1 MATINNF
8 TYELTQSVS
17 SSFNENDTLE
27 FTFQAVGSA
36 NLSRN
41 TEQKVDLYYSLTSGS
56 PSWVNVADYPKSFG
70 VGTTYATKSFSATIT
85 GDWEAVKAIIT
96 GSVFTGSDETGTGET
111 SEIKIDYDQ
120 LQITSYTPKSELTD
134 KGLLVFR
141 SPSKYIKADS
151 DGVEIK
157 GGTFQTERLIAE
169 ELEVFGDVTIFG
181 DFQASPIPAYAGGMT
196 DIRSGS
202 GDNGSTADYARGDHT
217 HELTFDTIDNL
228 LNNNTFTNPISTT
241 NITASGTIFGNQII
255 GGSTYYDNAGNL
267 VAYGD
272 DRNSII
278 IQTSNNSNDAGIA
291 FRNNGGAYSNNIY
304 RTNIGSS
311 DADLRIAGGDSTST
325 ITNLTDYVAIKGGTG
340 ATAGFVGIGNN
351 EPSKKL
357 TVEGDIS
364 ASGDLYF
371 NSDVAINKGLDVT
384 GDIDLSGHLNAT
396 NITASGNLIF
406 SGSGVGSVTDRGIY
420 FARGSGNVSYIRSL
434 NAIGGEV
441 EIGSDNRIIF
451 NETDGDVSRMEID
464 TNSGKVGIGTS
475 TPEDNDAKLTVA
487 GNISSSGAITASGL
501 HTIGNVSASG
511 DVYATN
517 VNFDNS
523 NQLSIG
529 PEGSANRIVILVG
542 GGIRANFTENYV
554 NINSNFTSSGT
565 SLFQSRLSGS
575 QAEFSNIGIGVAS
588 PSKALEVAGDISA
601 SDGTRALHYDVSAH
615 TLKSTGATLDFNGT
629 DFSFN
634 TNDLFIDQ
642 SNSRIGIGTTGPDSP
657 LEILSSTAQ
666 GLHIESSYAG
676 PSGIRVERTSGDT
689 LDIVSNYSGY
699 GGGLA
704 SSDAL
709 RFATN
714 TSTFGD
720 ITTPQMYI
728 ETTGNVGIG
737 TTDPNSKLQ
746 VAGDISA
753 SGDLYLENNSKI
765 IWSGSNEESGYIDV
779 DTSAL
784 ELRHI
789 QGAYEAGIKLDT
801 RGNIKFAN
809 VTNSTNP
816 GSDLNYTDDIKM
828 IISESNGNVGIGN
841 TNPTEKLTVGGTISA
856 SGNLHVG
863 NGADGVSR
871 FMVVD
876 SDKQVT
882 LEKAPGSYFTSF
894 GYDSNQN
901 YITYYSNPGMLIGYG
916 STTGAAP
923 SVETLFLKT
932 DGKVGIGTT
941 TPQVPLQIVGGDDVT
956 ATNTT
961 GMMIL
966 GAHTTTHLALD
977 DNEIQARNASS
988 ANPLYIQNEGS
999 DTFIGGIN
1007 KTSKVGIKTHNPSS
1021 SLSIAGAPNQLPLL
1035 NLVHTGSAMTGDTL
1049 IAFDKQNQ
1057 FGEGWLMGI
1066 DRADVNNFNSFK
1078 INVGGTGTSA
1088 TIDDTNNRLTI
1099 MGNGYVGL
1107 GTTDPSSSLHIQR
1120 TALSNALETV
1130 RIQNS
1135 NGYAEFGAQSTYAR
1149 ILADSVLTYAANS
1162 AASYFYIGGNHKAT
1176 LNSTGLIVDGVIS
1189 ASGDLHLY
1197 GNKIYGDTD
1206 NNTYIDFGGSANTID
1221 LYSSGRNQVNVE
1233 FSAVTIND
1241 AGNDVD
1247 LLVKG
1252 QAVDCLLRTDA
1263 DEGTVGIGTY
1273 TPTHLLHITGSQ
1285 EDGEMIRVQGNST
1298 QGGTIQYN
1306 RGASYTWRAGVGA
1319 GSSTNSNI
1327 PSSYFGIEDVSDSN
1341 TVALSIAHS
1350 TQNVGIKQT
1359 TPKAQLHI
1367 AGGGDGQAFGG
1378 KEISISETWTTV
1390 LTIGLADHESAY
1402 VKMTINGKW
1411 DDEAQHSGM
1420 MFLAEYFISNG
1431 AGSYNEPG
1439 QIIRQ
1444 IDNTGGPTSA
1454 AQNTDTI
1461 RTRLYSSGDTVE
1473 IQAMLI
1479 DADGGSNDD
1488 SATAK
1493 LNFHI
1498 MGEFDTIT

>member
-228 LNNNTFTNPISTT
+228 LNNNTFTNPLTAT
-241 NITASGTIFGNQII
+241 NITASGNIS
-255 GGSTYYDNAGNL
+255 GS
-267 VAYGD
+267 
-272 DRNSII
+272 
-278 IQTSNNSNDAGIA
+278 
-291 FRNNGGAYSNNIY
+291 
-304 RTNIGSS
+304 
-311 DADLRIAGGDSTST
+311 STST
-325 ITNLTDYVAIKGGTG
+325 IQVGGNITGKDGTFSRDGVAKVEIIGLDGTG
-340 ATAGFVGIGNN
+340 GIVGTDTNHHLLFRTNNVEKMRIESAGDVGIGTIN
-351 EPSKKL
+351 PTKKL
-357 TVEGDIS
+357 TVKGDIS

-501 HTIGNVSASG
+501 YTIGNVSASG
-511 DVYATN
+511 EVYATN

-554 NINSNFTSSGT
+554 DINSNFTSSGT

-588 PSKALEVAGDISA
+588 PSHTLEVKGTQSTLARFYDSSNGSIGQIEIGTMDIKTDNDTMQFRKADDGVIMELQSDGNVGIGTTNPQSKLTVAGDISA
-601 SDGTRALHYDVSAH
+601 SGDLLLNTATSEVHAHRFRTTLGYFDSNGSNLRIDGA
-615 TLKSTGATLDFNGT
+615 
-629 DFSFN
+629 
-634 TNDLFIDQ
+634 
-642 SNSRIGIGTTGPDSP
+642 P
-657 LEILSSTAQ
+657 LEIM
-666 GLHIESSYAG
+666 G
-676 PSGIRVERTSGDT
+676 
-689 LDIVSNYSGY
+689 
-699 GGGLA
+699 
-704 SSDAL
+704 
-709 RFATN
+709 
-714 TSTFGD
+714 
-720 ITTPQMYI
+720 
-728 ETTGNVGIG
+728 GNVGIG

-753 SGDLYLENNSKI
+753 SGDLYLQNSKKI
-765 IWSGSNEESGYIDV
+765 IWSGSSDESGFIDCSTA
-779 DTSAL
+779 DL

-789 QGAYEAGIKLDT
+789 QGTYEAGIKLDT

-882 LEKAPGSYFTSF
+882 LEKAPGSHFTSF
-894 GYDSNQN
+894 GFDGNQN

-923 SVETLFLKT
+923 TVETLFLKT

-1049 IAFDKQNQ
+1049 IAFDTGNQ

-1066 DRADVNNFNSFK
+1066 DRADINNFSSFK
-1078 INVGGTGTSA
+1078 INVGGTGTSP

-1099 MGNGYVGL
+1099 MGNGYLGL
-1107 GTTDPSSSLHIQR
+1107 GTSDPSASLHIKR
-1120 TALSNALETV
+1120 TSFSNAPENI

-1135 NGYAEFGAQSTYAR
+1135 DGYAEFGVQSNYAR
-1149 ILADSVLTYAANS
+1149 IKADSVLTYEANS

-1206 NNTYIDFGGSANTID
+1206 NNTYIDFGGTNEIN
-1221 LYSSGRNQVNVE
+1221 LYSAGREQINVA

-1247 LLVKG
+1247 LIVKG
-1252 QAVDCLLRTDA
+1252 QTEDYLLRTDA
-1263 DEGTVGIGTY
+1263 SQDKIGIGISV
-1273 TPTHLLHITGSQ
+1273 PTHLLHLTGSQ
-1285 EDGEMIRVQGNST
+1285 DDGELIRVQGNST

-1306 RGASYTWRAGVGA
+1306 RGSSYTWRAGVGA

-1378 KEISISETWTTV
+1378 KEISISETWTTI

-1402 VKMTINGKW
+1402 IKMTMNGNW
-1411 DDEAQHSGM
+1411 GNHSGI
-1420 MFLAEYFISNG
+1420 MFLGEYFISNG

-1444 IDNTGGPTSA
+1444 VENTGGNNA
-1454 AQNTDTI
+1454 DRQGDTI
-1461 RTRLYSSGDTVE
+1461 RTKLVSSGDTVE
-1473 IQAMLI
+1473 IQAI
-1479 DADGGSNDD
+1479 IIEGTAGDTET
-1488 SATAK
+1488 ATAN